1 MGLHRK
7 DLLGLEELDIGE
19 INLILDTADAMKE
32 ILGRDLKK
40 VPTLRGKS
48 VLCLFYEPST
58 RTRTSFE
65 MAGKYLSADTSSIA
79 TSTSSIVKGESLV
92 DTGRTIEAMG
102 IDMVIIRHN
111 SAGAPH
117 KLARELSSSV
127 INAGDGQ
134 HEHPTQ
140 GLLDMFTIREEK
152 GRIKGLEISII
163 GDILYSRVAR
173 SNIWGLRKMGA
184 NIRIFGPPSLIP
196 PYIDELGVYVCD
208 SMEEAIEGADVINIL
223 RIQKERQVRGY
234 FPSLRE
240 YANLYGM
247 NGDRLRTA
255 KEDVLVLHP
264 GPMNRGIEITS
275 EVVESSNALIEE
287 QVTNGVAVRMAL
299 MYLLLRGGKISESV
313 KSFN

>member
-1 MGLHRK
+1 
-7 DLLGLEELDIGE
+7 
-19 INLILDTADAMKE
+19 
-32 ILGRDLKK
+32 
-40 VPTLRGKS
+40 
-48 VLCLFYEPST
+48 
-58 RTRTSFE
+58 
-65 MAGKYLSADTSSIA
+65 
-79 TSTSSIVKGESLV
+79 
-92 DTGRTIEAMG
+92 
-102 IDMVIIRHN
+102 
-111 SAGAPH
+111 
-117 KLARELSSSV
+117 
-127 INAGDGQ
+127 
-134 HEHPTQ
+134 
-140 GLLDMFTIREEK
+140 
-152 GRIKGLEISII
+152 
-163 GDILYSRVAR
+163 
-173 SNIWGLRKMGA
+173 
-184 NIRIFGPPSLIP
+184 
-196 PYIDELGVYVCD
+196 
-208 SMEEAIEGADVINIL
+208 MEEAIEGADVINIL